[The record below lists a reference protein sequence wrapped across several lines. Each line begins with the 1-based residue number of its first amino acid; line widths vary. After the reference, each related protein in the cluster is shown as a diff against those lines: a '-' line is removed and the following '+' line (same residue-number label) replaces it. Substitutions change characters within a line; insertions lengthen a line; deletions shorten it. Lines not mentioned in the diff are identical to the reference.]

1 MAEEKVG
8 MLQGFKNFVM
18 RGNVIDLAV
27 AVVVGAAFTAV
38 IAAFTEY
45 IINPVLAAVG
55 GGDTGGFGFCLRS
68 GDEPCTADSATFVDF
83 GAVFGVLLA
92 FVITMAVVYFVFV
105 VPMNKVRSL
114 SAEEEEPA
122 EEETSAEIALLEE
135 IRDLL
140 AARGLGSTPV
150 PGAPAGG
157 TGSSPDA

>member
-1 MAEEKVG
+1 MADEKAG

-68 GDEPCTADSATFVDF
+68 GEQPCTADSATFVDL
-83 GAVFGVLLA
+83 GAVFGVLVS

-122 EEETSAEIALLEE
+122 AEETPAEIALLEE

-140 AARGLGSTPV
+140 AAREAGSTPG
-150 PGAPAGG
+150 PAAPAAS
-157 TGSSPDA
+157 TDSHPDA